1 MWHYSKQ
8 NGKLY
13 YFNIW
18 IPNVLPDSPDFF
30 PTPEGSNEWQPEYRD
45 PKICAKTYTYEQGQK
60 EITFPVNLFNQ
71 GEEAITDFKGV
82 WFNSSKVNPKPWD
95 SPVWEAKEID
105 RHGNGNNP
113 YIEKPVAHPNAGGT
127 EENPITQP
135 EPGIKLA
142 KGESKTFEVTVPLPV
157 PDYAGEMLAFKC
169 NVDSKTPA
177 NEVNQ
182 ENNMMIIKIQEAGV
196 DVEAKLPDQPQIYL
210 IDPGQTA
217 NVFVP
222 LIVRRNDDGTK
233 PVDTDI
239 NYSGPFGSV
248 DKQATFTSMNSN
260 YYDIKFSLTQPGKYY
275 VKASAW
281 PVGVTDIKPEN
292 NEDQC
297 LIVVKLK
304 EPPKTQPT
312 KTDSDSNTRV
322 NLRS

>member
-1 MWHYSKQ
+1 VNQ
-8 NGKLY
+8 QTL
-13 YFNIW
+13 
-18 IPNVLPDSPDFF
+18 LL
-30 PTPEGSNEWQPEYRD
+30 PTPEGSTEWQEAYKD
-45 PKICAKTYTYEQGQK
+45 CAKTYYYEPGQA

-71 GEEAITDFKGV
+71 GEKAITDFKAV

-105 RHGNGNNP
+105 RHGGGHNP
-113 YIEKPVAHPNAGGT
+113 NTEKPVASPNAGGT
-127 EENPITQP
+127 GEATTQP

-157 PDYAGEMLAFKC
+157 PDYAGGKLVFLC
-169 NVDSKTPA
+169 NTDGKTPA
-177 NEVNQ
+177 SETNK
-182 ENNMMIIKIQEAGV
+182 ENNMMIIKIEEAGV
-196 DVEAKLPDQPQIYL
+196 DIEAKLPDQPQIYL

-217 NVFVP
+217 NVFVT

-297 LIVVKLK
+297 LIVVKFK